1 MAKKSALPS
10 QIIALETYIDK
21 QEIETYV
28 SSIRKVVK
36 GKGKKIKRDAIRNTL
51 VREASNFF
59 ETVAPLRRFS
69 STELAAFTKAG
80 SAPDAVISF
89 QDAVVLFGEEAARA
103 SELGFGAERT
113 DKDQLPAEIKTIAIG
128 KGDKLTTV
136 TEQTTA
142 IDLSYVPGMQEEI
155 SSGVDPKR
163 TETALSGETVRNWMF
178 SGSTDAKMY
187 KDLVINVINEKIS
200 NYIVFNYL
208 DKLHGEGGKVPK
220 VFYFPGAARHL
231 NINNKSNFNKY
242 ITVSPDKSSAKYV
255 DGVYRARIQFKLSKA
270 AEKELED
277 KATETTIRFW
287 KTLGP
292 KISKRFVAYVMSN
305 LGNKVRSIEFLEELL
320 LFAREL
326 DPSRS
331 ETALV
336 MRSEIPKATMGAITS
351 STRSEPS
358 SRRKGKSIQ
367 ATISSAQLTASIQ
380 RSLYARMPKGPLRGE
395 PLSDEI
401 LTNRSGRFV
410 KSVVTQVRDNLIRYF
425 YNPIYKVH
433 ESTGR
438 DPSETIEESIRTITQ
453 RQVGRQFNIVKG
465 I

>member
-28 SSIRKVVK
+28 SSIRKVVR
-36 GKGKKIKRDAIRNTL
+36 GKGKKIKRNLIRSTL
-51 VREASNFF
+51 VTEASNFF
-59 ETVAPLRRFS
+59 ETVAPLRRLS
-69 STELAAFTKAG
+69 GTETDAFTKG
-80 SAPDAVISF
+80 KSAPDAVITF
-89 QDAVVLFGEEAARA
+89 ADAVVLFGQEAARA
-103 SELGFGAERT
+103 SELGLGAAQT
-113 DKDQLPAEIKTIAIG
+113 DKNLISTEFKTIAIG
-128 KGDKLTTV
+128 KGQKLTTI
-136 TEQTTA
+136 TEQRTA
-142 IDLSYVPGMQEEI
+142 IDLSFVPGMQEELDAD
-155 SSGVDPKR
+155 VDPKR
-163 TETALSGETVRNWMF
+163 TKTALSGESVRNWMF
-178 SGSTDAKMY
+178 SGQAEDY
-187 KDLVINVINEKIS
+187 KNLVINVINEKLA
-200 NYIVFNYL
+200 NYVVFNYL
-208 DKLHGEGGKVPK
+208 DKLHGEGGRVPK
-220 VFYFPGAARHL
+220 VFYFPGAAKHL
-231 NINNKSNFNKY
+231 NIRDKSRFEKY
-242 ITVSPDKSSAKYV
+242 ITVSPDKSKSTYQ
-255 DGVYRARIQFKLSKA
+255 DGVYRSRVQFKLSKI
-270 AEKELED
+270 AENELEN
-277 KATETTIRFW
+277 KATETTKRFW

-292 KISKRFVAYVMSN
+292 KISKRFVAYVMNN

-358 SRRKGKSIQ
+358 SRKKSKSIQ
-367 ATISSAQLTASIQ
+367 ATISSAQLTASVQ

>member
-59 ETVAPLRRFS
+59 ETVAPLRRLS
-69 STELAAFTKAG
+69 GTETDAFTKG
-80 SAPDAVISF
+80 KSAPDAVITF
-89 QDAVVLFGEEAARA
+89 ADAVVLFGQEAARA
-103 SELGFGAERT
+103 SELGLGAAQT
-113 DKDQLPAEIKTIAIG
+113 DKNLISTEFKTIAIG
-128 KGDKLTTV
+128 KGQKLTTI
-136 TEQTTA
+136 TEQRTA
-142 IDLSYVPGMQEEI
+142 IDLSFVPGMQEELDAD
-155 SSGVDPKR
+155 VDPKR
-163 TETALSGETVRNWMF
+163 TKTALSGESVRNWMF
-178 SGSTDAKMY
+178 SGQAEDY
-187 KDLVINVINEKIS
+187 KNLVINVINEKLA
-200 NYIVFNYL
+200 NYVVFNYL
-208 DKLHGEGGKVPK
+208 DKLHGEGGRVPK
-220 VFYFPGAARHL
+220 VFYFPGAAKHL
-231 NINNKSNFNKY
+231 NIRDKSRFEKY
-242 ITVSPDKSSAKYV
+242 ITVSPDKSKSTYQ
-255 DGVYRARIQFKLSKA
+255 DGVYRSRVQFKLSKI
-270 AEKELED
+270 AENELEN
-277 KATETTIRFW
+277 KATETTKRFW

-292 KISKRFVAYVMSN
+292 KISKRFVRYVMDN
-305 LGNKVRSIEFLEELL
+305 LGDKVRSVEFLEELL

-358 SRRKGKSIQ
+358 SRKKSKSIQ
-367 ATISSAQLTASIQ
+367 ATISSAQLTASVQ

>member
-28 SSIRKVVK
+28 SSIRKVVR
-36 GKGKKIKRDAIRNTL
+36 GKGKKIKRNLIRSTL
-51 VREASNFF
+51 VTEASNFF
-59 ETVAPLRRFS
+59 ETVAPLRRLS
-69 STELAAFTKAG
+69 GTETDAFTKG
-80 SAPDAVISF
+80 KSAPDAVITF
-89 QDAVVLFGEEAARA
+89 ADAVVLFGQEAARA
-103 SELGFGAERT
+103 SELGLGAAQT
-113 DKDQLPAEIKTIAIG
+113 DKNLISTEFKTIAIG
-128 KGDKLTTV
+128 KGQKLTTI
-136 TEQTTA
+136 TEQRTA
-142 IDLSYVPGMQEEI
+142 IDLSFVPGMQEELDAD
-155 SSGVDPKR
+155 VDPKR
-163 TETALSGETVRNWMF
+163 TKTALSGESVRNWMF
-178 SGSTDAKMY
+178 SGQAEDY
-187 KDLVINVINEKIS
+187 KNLVINVINEKLA
-200 NYIVFNYL
+200 NYVVFNYL
-208 DKLHGEGGKVPK
+208 DKLHGEGGRVPK
-220 VFYFPGAARHL
+220 VFYFPGAAKHL
-231 NINNKSNFNKY
+231 NIRDKSRFEKY
-242 ITVSPDKSSAKYV
+242 ITVSPDKSKSTYQ
-255 DGVYRARIQFKLSKA
+255 DGVYRSRVQFKLSKI
-270 AEKELED
+270 AENELEN
-277 KATETTIRFW
+277 KATETTKRFW

-292 KISKRFVAYVMSN
+292 KISKRFVRYVMDN
-305 LGNKVRSIEFLEELL
+305 LGDKVRSVEFLEELL

-358 SRRKGKSIQ
+358 SRKKSKSIQ
-367 ATISSAQLTASIQ
+367 ATISSAQLTASVQ